1 MEFNWKWNPI
11 VYLSVISGMLLLLV
25 MMLVVMLLLLL
36 LMVVMIVRR
45 IRIVRIGP
53 NVHLTATSV
62 SHTDDCRTG

>member
-1 MEFNWKWNPI
+1 
-11 VYLSVISGMLLLLV
+11 MLLLLV

-36 LMVVMIVRR
+36 MVVVIVRR
-45 IRIVRIGP
+45 VRIVRIGP